1 MIGSLIIGD
10 WDLLLS
16 LYVTV
21 EVESVWWDDNIDSS
35 LSILSS
41 LSFSLNIVQSLL
53 LLDISL
59 CFTWW
64 DWDDDIELLDLTG
77 EEQKDEVQIVENEII
92 EEKITTVEEAEDAIK
107 RIIKKAIDNNVALE
121 MEEFNFDKMYQFV
134 IRLDKDEKETN

>member
-1 MIGSLIIGD
+1 MNP
-10 WDLLLS
+10 
-16 LYVTV
+16 
-21 EVESVWWDDNIDSS
+21 NIN
-35 LSILSS
+35 LG
-41 LSFSLNIVQSLL
+41 FNPFKTNIKTN
-53 LLDISL
+53 DIE
-59 CFTWW
+59 
-64 DWDDDIELLDLTG
+64 DDDIELLDLTG